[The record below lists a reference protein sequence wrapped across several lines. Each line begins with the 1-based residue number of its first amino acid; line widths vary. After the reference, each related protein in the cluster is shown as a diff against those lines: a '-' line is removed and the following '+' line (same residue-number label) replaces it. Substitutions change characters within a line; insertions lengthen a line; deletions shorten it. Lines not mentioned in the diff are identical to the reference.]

1 MTHVR
6 YPRVLPGGLR
16 SVPAPAPRP
25 ARVPLAAMRRLD
37 VEQAR
42 EFLMGL
48 DGRVAVAELPES
60 MYLLGLL
67 EGHAQTLLDI
77 LDAITE
83 VG

>member
-1 MTHVR
+1 MTR
-6 YPRVLPGGLR
+6 PRLTVLHPGDR
-16 SVPAPAPRP
+16 PVPVPVPRP

-42 EFLMGL
+42 KFLLSL

-67 EGHAQTLLDI
+67 EGHAQALLDI
-77 LDAITE
+77 IDTITE